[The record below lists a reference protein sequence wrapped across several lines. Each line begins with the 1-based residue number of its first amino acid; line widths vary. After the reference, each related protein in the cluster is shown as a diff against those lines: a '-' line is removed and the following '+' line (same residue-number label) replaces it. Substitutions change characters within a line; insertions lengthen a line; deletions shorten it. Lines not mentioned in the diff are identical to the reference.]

1 MRWIYIAI
9 LFSLVS
15 CEMDIPMEDITFSKK
30 LVINS
35 ISTSDSSFDIN
46 VSTSAGTLS
55 EPSAMFNDRI
65 DLQLIRNEDLVYSNS
80 VNVID
85 GKVKLPLIC
94 FPNSKYEI
102 QIAIDGYPTVRA
114 VDSVPSSSPNFSLVE
129 LEKNN
134 SGYELIMN
142 VEDGQMSEHF
152 LLEVFS
158 IGKEFNGTDSVY
170 AKHPLTFSSNDKL
183 FISNIRTVS
192 QQNNFALFSDNV
204 LQSDTTEFRLFLEK
218 DSLSTETFSAEEV
231 VISLSTI
238 SNTMFAFYVDILK
251 NTQVYSGPLSYLTFE
266 SGNVEQGLG
275 VFAFRN
281 TSTKVIKLPD

>member
-1 MRWIYIAI
+1 
-9 LFSLVS
+9 
-15 CEMDIPMEDITFSKK
+15 
-30 LVINS
+30 
-35 ISTSDSSFDIN
+35 
-46 VSTSAGTLS
+46 
-55 EPSAMFNDRI
+55 
-65 DLQLIRNEDLVYSNS
+65 
-80 VNVID
+80 
-85 GKVKLPLIC
+85 
-94 FPNSKYEI
+94 
-102 QIAIDGYPTVRA
+102 
-114 VDSVPSSSPNFSLVE
+114 
-129 LEKNN
+129 
-134 SGYELIMN
+134 
-142 VEDGQMSEHF
+142 
-152 LLEVFS
+152 
-158 IGKEFNGTDSVY
+158 
-170 AKHPLTFSSNDKL
+170 
-183 FISNIRTVS
+183 